1 LKWLDTHTTTKTAW
15 AACERGDWMLWLL
28 GRLSGKPGSNARRK
42 LVLCVCECA
51 RLAMKHVKKGEKRP
65 LKAIETAE
73 AWARREGGVL
83 LSDVQKSAASA
94 AANAAT
100 ASSYTYAAVYAAASY
115 AYAASYAAVSAA
127 ANAAAASASSYTYA
141 AVYAAASYAY
151 AAASAAADASA
162 AYAAY
167 AAARLKTLKHCADIV
182 RKHYPNPPRISKP

>member
-1 LKWLDTHTTTKTAW
+1 MTNLRKRIEHLNPCSGALKWLDTHTTTKTAW

-115 AYAASYAAVSAA
+115 AYAA
-127 ANAAAASASSYTYA
+127 
-141 AVYAAASYAY
+141 
-151 AAASAAADASA
+151 ASAAADASA